1 MTCIQQLYFFHP
13 VNGLYAWLGKMLI
26 CMSPRTSVL
35 PSDL

>member
-13 VNGLYAWLGKMLI
+13 VNGLMTWLGKMLI
-26 CMSPRTSVL
+26 CVSPRTPVL